1 MKNAWEMTG
10 SEFCSAVL
18 AGKYDFMTLGSER
31 SYISEKIKFID
42 RATDPFSKKVELNHC
57 RKIISLHH
65 EGSVVTAFVHGKPV
79 PEHVL
84 KEYHLIKSTRCAWF
98 LKPLSSQF

>member
-1 MKNAWEMTG
+1 MKDAWEMSG
-10 SEFCSAVL
+10 SEFFSAVL
-18 AGKYDFMTLGSER
+18 AGQYDFMTLGSER
-31 SYISEKIKFID
+31 SFISEKIKFID

-65 EGSVVTAFVHGKPV
+65 EGAVVTAFVQGKPV
-79 PEHVL
+79 PENIL
-84 KEYHLIKSTRCAWF
+84 NEYHLIKSTRSTWM

>member
-10 SEFCSAVL
+10 SEFCSTVL

-31 SYISEKIKFID
+31 SFISEKVKFID
-42 RATDPFSKKVELNHC
+42 KTKDPFSKKVQLNNC
-57 RKIISLHH
+57 RKIISFHH
-65 EGSVVTAFVHGKPV
+65 EGAVVTAFVQGQPV
-79 PEHVL
+79 PENVL
-84 KEYHLIKSTRCAWF
+84 NEYHLIKSTRSAWM